1 MKPFL
6 IKFLIFFSL
15 FYISAAYFH
24 FYVTNQISGDIGE
37 LGMIPFGHEREGLD
51 VASYQRS
58 GIADAHVTEVVQPDV
73 LASYS
78 VVTIGDSFS
87 HKEKLGYQW
96 KLSSLMCDS
105 IANFLLGKHD
115 PFKCAIQLINS
126 DLIRPGQTLIIETA
140 ERNLV
145 ERLLVLDTTLTWSP
159 APTTSSGNA
168 PAFIDNYLSWIR
180 LSLGYDNPIH
190 RFKLSH
196 ECFLNPK
203 YPKTLYVYSGEFDGD
218 FLFKNFSEQTY
229 SSAAI
234 RLRQFIEFG
243 QSRGIR
249 IFVLIA
255 TDKYDA
261 YEPFISREHD
271 INPTLV
277 YFQGIDGVY
286 DPKRD
291 IQEAIKNGTMEFYK
305 QNDTHWS
312 VIGADLV
319 AEKFAAYIR
328 NQTSSL

>member
-37 LGMIPFGHEREGLD
+37 LGMIPFGSEREGLD
-51 VASYQRS
+51 VVSYQRS
-58 GIADAHVTEVVQPDV
+58 GIADSHVTEVVQPEV

-96 KLSSLMCDS
+96 KLSSLMSDS
-105 IANFLLGKHD
+105 IANFLLGKHN

-126 DLIRPGQTLIIETA
+126 NLIKSGQILIIETV
-140 ERNLV
+140 ERNMV
-145 ERLLVLDTTLTWSP
+145 ERLLALDTTLTWCP
-159 APTTSSGNA
+159 APTTSSLSGSA

-190 RFKLSH
+190 RFNLSR

-203 YPKTLYVYSGEFDGD
+203 YPKTLYVYSGELDGD
-218 FLFKNFSEQTY
+218 FLFMNFSEQAY
-229 SSAAI
+229 SSAAKS
-234 RLRQFIEFG
+234 LRQFMEFG

-261 YEPFISREHD
+261 YEPFISEKHD

-277 YFQGIDGVY
+277 YFLDIDGVY
-286 DPKRD
+286 DPKQD
-291 IQEAIKNGTMEFYK
+291 IQKAIQNGTMEFYK

-312 VIGADLV
+312 VVGADLV
-319 AEKFAAYIR
+319 AEKFAAYIGS
-328 NQTSSL
+328 QS